1 MNKSH
6 QLSLTSLVLAGL
18 FATGCSQQQIH
29 EPIEPTPEPAPVVIQ
44 PEPVRVPAPVV
55 VQPAP
60 VPVVVRPAPV
70 IRPKPAPRRKVNPNC
85 HHHAA
90 NSMTRSIQH
99 CHKNPQGK
107 HRYGGNTIRRA
118 TPVVRRAPIV
128 RKAPAKPRV
137 DVRAL
142 QRKLK
147 SKGYYRGPIDGVV
160 GNGTRDALKRFQN
173 R

>member
-1 MNKSH
+1 MNRYH
-6 QLSLTSLVLAGL
+6 QLSFTSLVLASL

-29 EPIEPTPEPAPVVIQ
+29 ETVEPTPEPGPVVIEPEPVPVVIQ
-44 PEPVRVPAPVV
+44 PEPVPA
-55 VQPAP
+55 
-60 VPVVVRPAPV
+60 PVVVRPAPV
-70 IRPKPAPRRKVNPNC
+70 VKPKPAPPRRRVNPNC
-85 HHHAA
+85 HHHASNA
-90 NSMTRSIQH
+90 MTKSIQH

-107 HRYGGNTIRRA
+107 HRYGGSIRSVK
-118 TPVVRRAPIV
+118 PVIRRAPIV
-128 RKAPAKPRV
+128 RKAPVKPRV